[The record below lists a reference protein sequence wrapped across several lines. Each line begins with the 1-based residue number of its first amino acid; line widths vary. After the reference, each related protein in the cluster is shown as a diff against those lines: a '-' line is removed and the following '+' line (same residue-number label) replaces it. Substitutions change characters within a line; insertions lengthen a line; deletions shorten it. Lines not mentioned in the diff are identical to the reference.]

1 VSPLS
6 DEDIDR
12 IARRLA
18 WKLIVYGLVIL
29 ATLWIAQF
37 LVFGVVALLSS
48 GANGNGL
55 IALVP
60 LGMAVLAVPAI
71 LLIWIWG
78 RSRRSP

>member
-1 VSPLS
+1 M
-6 DEDIDR
+6 
-12 IARRLA
+12 
-18 WKLIVYGLVIL
+18 YGLVIL

-60 LGMAVLAVPAI
+60 LGMGPRRTRDPPDLDLGAVPPLA
-71 LLIWIWG
+71 LI
-78 RSRRSP
+78 SPALEA